1 MISPDSRWIWI
12 DAKTDAENQY
22 VCFRRTF
29 SLSRKPDMADI
40 AIAADSDYQLFVN
53 GVEVYGRQFSDYPH
67 HRSFDVYP
75 VSPLLRKGKNSLAI
89 LGYFRGRPAS
99 EYRKGR
105 PGLIACLTA
114 GATRIVTNAAW
125 RCRLS
130 RLYTSGPLP
139 SVTVQMGITVQAD
152 ARHEDGWTSPS
163 YRPGSDWQGAVEL
176 AGPMDGYW
184 TQLVPRALPQMT
196 RQPFRAGRPICVGS
210 LQRPAAASRLEP
222 ALAMA
227 ADFKCMHR
235 TLPSQDYPFVFE
247 PGTNPEA
254 DGAVALVDMGGETL
268 GLLRLEIEAP
278 DGTIVDVS
286 HGEHLEDMG
295 VRSAPG
301 GRRFADRFT
310 CRAGRNVL
318 EISFRRLGCRYLEL
332 HILNFREP
340 VRLIAAGLHPLDYPV
355 SEPGV
360 FTSADS
366 ALSDMRQAAVK
377 TLKLC
382 MGDHYFDCPWREQ
395 SLYAYDSRN
404 QALYGYYAFGEY
416 AFPKQSFR
424 LLGWGKRDDGLLEL
438 CAPAKVSITIPIFSL
453 AWICELHE
461 HGLFSGNN
469 SLFREFQPV
478 IRSILEAF
486 RSRRDETTGI
496 CSLFE
501 GKEYWTFYEWIDGLD
516 NRPRDPVTGKSPFR
530 LDLPH
535 NLYYLEALEA
545 YAAMLHMNGESAESG
560 RLRVEARVLRRR
572 LHDLFWDSKQGAYA
586 SYRDRRKRWHYA
598 AGVQALALC
607 NGLGPPA
614 ARRSLQGR
622 LFADPSLVHMTLQ
635 VLGFGCQAMLGA
647 SVPDQ
652 KALLAYVRATFGGM
666 LKQGATSLYE
676 IDAIYHDDFAIA
688 QSLCHAWSS
697 VPIWVQQAYILGVRP
712 LEPGF
717 RRFIV
722 NPHPCGLP
730 AASGRIPTPHGP
742 IDVAWEIGRAGSWI
756 DVTAPCGLEA
766 VVQPGTGFAEPVRVT
781 IR

>member
-1 MISPDSRWIWI
+1 MFDARSRWIWI
-12 DAKTDAENQY
+12 DGNTDAENQY
-22 VCFRRTF
+22 VCFRRVF
-29 SLSRKPDMADI
+29 NLSRKSLKADI

-53 GVEVYGRQFSDYPH
+53 GVEVYGRPFSDYPH
-67 HRSFDVYP
+67 HRSFDTYP
-75 VSPLLRKGKNSLAI
+75 VGSLLRKGTNSLAV
-89 LGYFRGRPAS
+89 LGYFRGRTSS

-114 GATRIVTNAAW
+114 GADRIVTDASW

-152 ARHEDGWTSPS
+152 ARHEDDWTSPT
-163 YRPGSDWQGAVEL
+163 YRPGSDWQAAVEL
-176 AGPMDGYW
+176 AGPTDGYW
-184 TQLVPRALPQMT
+184 TQLAPRALPQMA

-210 LQRPAAASRLEP
+210 LQRPAAASTLEP

-227 ADFKCMHR
+227 ADYKCMSR
-235 TLPSQDYPFVFE
+235 TVPSQLYPFEFQPPAS
-247 PGTNPEA
+247 PGN
-254 DGAVALVDMGGETL
+254 GSAVIVDMGAETL
-268 GLLRLEIEAP
+268 GLLRFELEAP
-278 DGTIVDVS
+278 AGTLVDVS

-301 GRRFADRFT
+301 SRRFADRFI
-310 CRAGRNVL
+310 CRAGPNVF
-318 EISFRRLGCRYLEL
+318 EIPFRRLGCRYLEL

-340 VRLIAAGLHPLDYPV
+340 VRLRAAGLYPQ
-355 SEPGV
+355 EYPAREKGL
-360 FTSADS
+360 FDSADS
-366 ALSDMRQAAVK
+366 FQSDIRQASVK
-377 TLKLC
+377 TLRLC

-416 AFPKQSFR
+416 AFPRQSFR
-424 LLGWGKRDDGLLEL
+424 LLGWGKREDGLLEL
-438 CAPAKVSITIPIFSL
+438 CAPARVPITIPIFSL
-453 AWICELHE
+453 AWICELRE
-461 HGLFSGNN
+461 HGLFSGDDT
-469 SLFREFQPV
+469 LFREFAPT
-478 IRSILEAF
+478 IRSILSAF
-486 RSRRDETTGI
+486 QARRDEATGLYG
-496 CSLFE
+496 LFE

-516 NRPRDPVTGKSPFR
+516 NRPRDPVTGRSPFR

-535 NLYYLEALEA
+535 NLYLLEAMEA
-545 YAAMLHMNGESAESG
+545 FSAMLDLNGESAESG
-560 RLRVEARVLRRR
+560 RWCADAKALRRR
-572 LHDLFWDSKQGAYA
+572 LHALFWDSKKGAYA
-586 SYRDRRKRWHYA
+586 TFADRRKRWHYA

-607 NGLGPPA
+607 NGLGTQA
-614 ARRSLQGR
+614 VRRSLQGR
-622 LFADPSLVHMTLQ
+622 LFADSSLVHMTLQ

-647 SVPDQ
+647 SVPNQ
-652 KALLAYVRATFGGM
+652 RLLLDYIRSTFGGM

-676 IDAIYHDDFAIA
+676 IDSIYHDDFAIA
-688 QSLCHAWSS
+688 QSLCHAWSA

-742 IDVAWEIGRAGSWI
+742 IEVAWQTGRGGSWI
-756 DVTAPCGLEA
+756 EVHAPRGLEA
-766 VVQPGTGFAEPVRVT
+766 VVQPGPGFAEPVRVSVT
-781 IR
+781 